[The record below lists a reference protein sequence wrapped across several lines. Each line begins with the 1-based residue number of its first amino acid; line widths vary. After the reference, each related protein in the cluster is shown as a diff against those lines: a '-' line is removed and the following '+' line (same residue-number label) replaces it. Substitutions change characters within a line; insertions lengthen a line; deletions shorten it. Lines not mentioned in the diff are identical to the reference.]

1 MEFLTKARIKWVNS
15 LHHKKTRDTEKCFVV
30 EGEKMVLEG
39 LEYFGDHLLHLY
51 ALNTHF
57 EEIPK
62 EFHRQT
68 VMVNE
73 RELGQLSELKTPNK
87 FVAVFR
93 KPAPIEQIEN
103 FTIVLDGVQDPGNM
117 GTIMRL
123 ADWYNIKNIVCSPD
137 TVDVY
142 NSKVVQASMGAI
154 FRIDVQYTN
163 LLTFLEEADRPIYG
177 ALLNGNN
184 YREIEYAKNGILV
197 MGNEGSGIRPEIQT
211 LINTA
216 VTIPRYGKAE
226 SLNVGTATA
235 ILLAEIIR

>member
-1 MEFLTKARIKWVNS
+1 VEFLTKARIKWVNS

-30 EGEKMVLEG
+30 EGEKMVMEG
-39 LEYFGDHLLHLY
+39 LEYFGDHLLNLY
-51 ALNTHF
+51 VLNAHF

-62 EFHRQT
+62 EFLPQT
-68 VMVNE
+68 VVVNE

-93 KPAPIEQIEN
+93 KPAPIEQAES

-117 GTIMRL
+117 GTILRL
-123 ADWYNIKNIVCSPD
+123 ADWYNIKSIVCSSD

-163 LLTFLEEADRPIYG
+163 LLTFLENANRPIYG

-184 YREIEYAKNGILV
+184 YREVQYAKNGLLV
-197 MGNEGSGIRPEIQT
+197 MGNEGSGIRTEIQS
-211 LINTA
+211 LISTS
-216 VTIPRYGKAE
+216 VTIPKYGRAE

-235 ILLAEIIR
+235 ILLAEIIQ